1 MEKIKKTIFSSQLI
15 KGSFILLIGS
25 TLVNFGSYIYQLLM
39 GRMLGPEN
47 YGVLTSLI
55 ALLYLLIIPSQTILT
70 VVVKFTTAY
79 KAKKEFAKILALLIS
94 LSKNFT
100 IIGIIFFLLFIFGKN
115 FIANFLNIHETLPLI
130 LTSVLFIISLL
141 STTNNGILQGY
152 LKFTFLS
159 VNGVFSILLKVGL
172 AYLLVRVG
180 FSVNGAILALI
191 SASFFPYLISFY
203 PLRFLRDYKSQE
215 IQKIDWGKI
224 REYATPVLIATL
236 GMTSLYSTDI
246 ILVKHF
252 FNSLDAGFYAAL
264 AMMGKIVFF
273 ASVAIGTVMFPL
285 VSEKF
290 ESGQKVHHLLF
301 ESLLLVFLSSII
313 ITAAYFFWPE
323 FMISLLYGSK
333 YFAIAQNLGFFALF
347 ITLYSLSNI
356 LLQFFLSIGRTRV
369 AAFPIG
375 GAIFQVVLIW
385 FFHTSIRQ
393 VITASFIVTALL
405 LLALLLYYFY
415 YAASKV

>member
-1 MEKIKKTIFSSQLI
+1 MNKIKNSIFSSQLI
-15 KGSFILLIGS
+15 KGSAILLIGS
-25 TLVNFGSYIYQLLM
+25 TVVNFGSYIYQLLM

-79 KAKKEFAKILALLIS
+79 RAKKKFAKILSLLIS
-94 LSKNFT
+94 LSKNFA
-100 IIGIIFFLLFIFGKN
+100 IAGIIFFLIFILGRN
-115 FIANFLNIHETLPLI
+115 FIAGFLNIYETFPLI
-130 LTSVLFIISLL
+130 LTSTLFLTSLL
-141 STTNNGILQGY
+141 ITINNGILQGY

-159 VNGVFSILLKVGL
+159 INGIFSVLLKVGL
-172 AYLLVRVG
+172 AYLLVKMG
-180 FSVNGAILALI
+180 FTVNGAVLALI
-191 SASFFPYLISFY
+191 SASFLPYLASFY
-203 PLRFLRDYKSQE
+203 PLRFLWNYKSQE
-215 IQKIDWGKI
+215 VRKIDWGKI

-290 ESGQKVHHLLF
+290 ETGQKVHHLLF
-301 ESLLLVFLSSII
+301 ESLLLVFLSSVI
-313 ITAAYFFWPE
+313 ITAAYFFRPE
-323 FMISLLYGSK
+323 FVISLLYGSK
-333 YFAIAQNLGFFALF
+333 YFAIAQNLGFFAIF

-356 LLQFFLSIGRTRV
+356 LLQFFLSIGRTCV
-369 AAFPIG
+369 AAFPMG
-375 GAIFQVVLIW
+375 GAIFQVILIW
-385 FFHTSIRQ
+385 FFHASIRQ
-393 VITASFIVTALL
+393 VITVSFVVTALL
-405 LLALLLYYFY
+405 LACLLLYYLY
-415 YAASKV
+415 YATRKV